1 MLILLSS
8 LICLKNMQMV
18 LTFLYFSYCL
28 VDSSPPV
35 PPKKSVKTSSVL
47 FDHAWKKIEP
57 QKDPKMISNI
67 RTYLTHKITSSSTDE
82 GAELIYMLSGFEEF
96 EKGFV
101 KAADE
106 VESLRQKNELLTQK
120 LKDLGVSS

>member
-1 MLILLSS
+1 
-8 LICLKNMQMV
+8 MV
-18 LTFLYFSYCL
+18 LTFLHFSYSL
-28 VDSSPPV
+28 IDSS
-35 PPKKSVKTSSVL
+35 KKSVKTSSVI

-67 RTYLTHKITSSSTDE
+67 RTYLTHKITSSSTEE